1 MPAIFD
7 WWKKSSDSLTTL
19 NGYAQTEVATPA
31 TRDYAPLNG
40 DLAAFSIQACFLSDA
55 GCLRATNQ
63 DCGRLVEPADEELL
77 KTKGH
82 LAIVA
87 DGLGGHA
94 GGETASRLAVE
105 TISRVYYE
113 LTDEW
118 PDDPHAGLQQAFLAA
133 NQVIHQTARRELQL
147 YGMGTTCTALA
158 LCGRR
163 AYCAHVGDSRLY
175 LLRDDEIYLMSE
187 DHSAVMDL
195 VRRGMLKR
203 EAARQHAD
211 RNVLLRALGTKP
223 DVTVTSWQKPFPVRA
238 NDVFVLCS
246 DGLYDLV
253 EDAEIKSAA
262 LAAAPQAA
270 CETLIALAKERGGHD
285 NITVGV
291 VRLAADA

>member
-1 MPAIFD
+1 MFD
-7 WWKKSSDSLTTL
+7 WWKKSSDSLAALDGCTQAPVTL
-19 NGYAQTEVATPA
+19 PA
-31 TRDYAPLNG
+31 TRDYAPYNG
-40 DLAAFSIQACFLSDA
+40 DSTPLSIQAYFLSDA

-63 DCGRLVEPADEELL
+63 DCGRLIEPAETELL
-77 KTKGH
+77 RARGR

-113 LTDEW
+113 PNDEW
-118 PDDPHAGLQQAFLAA
+118 SYDPHAVLQRAFLAA
-133 NQVIHQTARRELQL
+133 NQVIHQTARRELDL
-147 YGMGTTCTALA
+147 FGMGTTCTALA

-175 LLRDDEIYLMSE
+175 LLRGGEIYLMSE

-211 RNVLLRALGTKP
+211 RNVLLRALGTQREI
-223 DVTVTSWQKPFPVRA
+223 TVTSWQKPFPVREG
-238 NDVFVLCS
+238 DTFVLCS

-253 EDAEIKSAA
+253 EDAEIKNAA
-262 LAAAPQAA
+262 LADEPQVA
-270 CETLIALAKERGGHD
+270 CEALIALAKERGGHD

-291 VRLAADA
+291 VRLAAEV

>member
-1 MPAIFD
+1 
-7 WWKKSSDSLTTL
+7 L
-19 NGYAQTEVATPA
+19 
-31 TRDYAPLNG
+31 
-40 DLAAFSIQACFLSDA
+40 
-55 GCLRATNQ
+55 LR
-63 DCGRLVEPADEELL
+63 
-77 KTKGH
+77 TKGH

-113 LTDEW
+113 SADSDE
-118 PDDPHAGLQQAFLAA
+118 PHAALERAFLAA
-133 NQVIHQTARRELQL
+133 NRVIHQRARAELPL

-175 LLRDDEIYLMSE
+175 LLRGGESYLMSE

-195 VRRGMLKR
+195 VRRGMLRR
-203 EAARQHAD
+203 EAARHHAD
-211 RNVLLRALGTKP
+211 RNVLLRALGTRP
-223 DVTVTSWQKPFPVRA
+223 EITVTCWQKPFPWRA
-238 NDVFVLCS
+238 GDVFLLCS

-253 EDAEIKSAA
+253 EEAEMLSAA
-262 LAAAPQAA
+262 GAEPAAACAA
-270 CETLIALAKERGGHD
+270 LIELAKERGGHD

-291 VRLAADA
+291 VRLTGEN